1 MQNKKKVYLIIS
13 IVSFSIVLAA
23 LAAIG
28 GLLLAYKRQSD
39 NYEQL
44 AAAARTDAPAA
55 LTTPATEAAEET
67 QPVETEPPLPTVEIP
82 INFDYLKGENE
93 DIIGWIR
100 VSALGISYPIAQ
112 STDNDYYLHRTFE
125 RVDNFA
131 GCIFMEYQN
140 HSDFSDK
147 NTIIYGHNM
156 KNGSM
161 FGTLR
166 KFYEDEVYEKAPY
179 FWIYTPDKIYRY
191 DIFSCAE
198 VAVDSLA
205 YQITFSEEGSFDQ
218 FIRDAYSRS
227 VVKGNDIKV
236 TAEDKIVTLSTCTGN
251 EATRFIVQGKLAR
264 TYIAK
269 KK

>member
-1 MQNKKKVYLIIS
+1 MKPPTALLKLLGKVEGSGTAEDPYTTGETETEIETDAEGKTTVKAYPVLKNPVDFESLKKV
-13 IVSFSIVLAA
+13 
-23 LAAIG
+23 
-28 GLLLAYKRQSD
+28 
-39 NYEQL
+39 
-44 AAAARTDAPAA
+44 
-55 LTTPATEAAEET
+55 
-67 QPVETEPPLPTVEIP
+67 
-82 INFDYLKGENE
+82 NE

-100 VSALGISYPIAQ
+100 VNALDISYPIAQ
-112 STDNDYYLHRTFE
+112 STNNDYYLHRTFE

-205 YQITFSEEGSFDQ
+205 YQITFSEEGSFEKYID
-218 FIRDAYSRS
+218 DAYSRS

-251 EATRFIVQGKLAR
+251 ESTRFIVQGKLSK
-264 TYIAK
+264 TYWLK